1 MEQEPRF
8 MLLMEEG
15 PDAGAVFDL
24 GEGAITL
31 GRGVDNDIVL
41 DHAEISRHHAEVG
54 ISPLGTVVL
63 QDLNSTNGTF
73 IEGEPVSGSVRL
85 HHDQSFSLAD
95 VARFRL
101 IAPPTVSPSRQTLPA
116 PAAPEV
122 EEPLEAQD
130 VPTPASAAQTRSPRW
145 LYVLIIGMALLIC
158 LFLLLGV
165 YLWFAP
171 FTFWETLL
179 DPLGIQLP

>member
-1 MEQEPRF
+1 MAEQGRRL
-8 MLLMEEG
+8 MLLMEAG
-15 PDAGAVFDL
+15 PDAGALLDL
-24 GEGAITL
+24 EAGTITL
-31 GRGVDNDIVL
+31 GRGVDNDVVL

-54 ISPLGTVVL
+54 VSPLGTVVL
-63 QDLNSTNGTF
+63 KDLNSTNGTF
-73 IEGEPVSGSVRL
+73 IEGEPVSGTVRL
-85 HHDQSFSLAD
+85 YPDQSFSLAD

-101 IAPPTVSPSRQTLPA
+101 IAPQTVSPSPQPPPA
-116 PAAPEV
+116 SALPEV
-122 EEPLEAQD
+122 EEPLEED
-130 VPTPASAAQTRSPRW
+130 TSTPVPQTKSPRW

-171 FTFWETLL
+171 IAFWETLL

>member
-1 MEQEPRF
+1 MEQEPKLR
-8 MLLMEEG
+8 LLMEEG

-85 HHDQSFSLAD
+85 HPDQSFSLAD

-101 IAPPTVSPSRQTLPA
+101 IAPPTAPSSRQPLLD
-116 PAAPEV
+116 AAVSEV
-122 EEPLEAQD
+122 EEPLEARD
-130 VPTPASAAQTRSPRW
+130 VPAPTSTAETRSPRW
-145 LYVLIIGMALLIC
+145 LYLLIIGMALLIC

-171 FTFWETLL
+171 IAFWETLL